1 MITEIL
7 GALIVLGAVLVL
19 VMRRLLHKGKGKEQ
33 ESVEVS
39 ASRLRYEIERSGD
52 AVIGRMQIHVERLE
66 RILAEANAQKAALD
80 ERLNA
85 LAQWEKVYG
94 AQLGALPAQM
104 NFAAAPPAAAQQT
117 TSAAQSR
124 TAHQMNASLA
134 SQQTVGAAAP
144 MSSATS
150 PVEEATNFHAALMEQ
165 MTGRTVGGSIDLQLH
180 PEEWTS
186 PDAAKAADYDRA
198 AARVEGLAKTSFD
211 AAHTS
216 MAVDSY
222 AETEEEEVAEAYE
235 YPDADEI
242 EYAAYEEEGEEEG
255 EDVAP
260 DDEERTEDVSSEDE
274 EAEAEDEPSEED
286 SLTFASEDEI
296 EEGNEASSHAV
307 LKQQQEQI
315 RAFLRQGLSV
325 EEISQRLGLGLGA
338 IELIRHIEKRTQE
351 TKNQAAQEE

>member
-66 RILAEANAQKAALD
+66 RLLAEANAQKAALD

-117 TSAAQSR
+117 TSAAQPR
-124 TAHQMNASLA
+124 TAHRMNASLA
-134 SQQTVGAAAP
+134 SQQTVGAVAP

-198 AARVEGLAKTSFD
+198 AARAEGLAKTSFD
-211 AAHTS
+211 AAHAS

-255 EDVAP
+255 EDVEP

-274 EAEAEDEPSEED
+274 ETEDEPSEED

-351 TKNQAAQEE
+351 TKDQAAQEE

>member
-19 VMRRLLHKGKGKEQ
+19 VMRRLLHKGRGKEQ

-66 RILAEANAQKAALD
+66 RLLAEANAQKAALD

-104 NFAAAPPAAAQQT
+104 NFAAAPSAAAQQT
-117 TSAAQSR
+117 TSAVQPR

-134 SQQTVGAAAP
+134 SQQTVGAVAP

-211 AAHTS
+211 AAHAS

-242 EYAAYEEEGEEEG
+242 EYAAYEEGEEEG
-255 EDVAP
+255 EEVAP

>member
-117 TSAAQSR
+117 TSATQSR

-134 SQQTVGAAAP
+134 SQQTVGAVAP

-165 MTGRTVGGSIDLQLH
+165 MTGRTVGGAIDLQLH

-186 PDAAKAADYDRA
+186 PDAAKATDYDRA

-211 AAHTS
+211 AAHAS

-260 DDEERTEDVSSEDE
+260 DDEERTGDVLSEDE
-274 EAEAEDEPSEED
+274 EAEDEPSEKD

-296 EEGNEASSHAV
+296 EEGNEASSHVV

>member
-7 GALIVLGAVLVL
+7 GALIVFGAVLVL

-66 RILAEANAQKAALD
+66 RLLAEANAQKAALD

-134 SQQTVGAAAP
+134 SQQTVGAVAP

-198 AARVEGLAKTSFD
+198 AARVEGLAKTSLD
-211 AAHTS
+211 AAHAS

-222 AETEEEEVAEAYE
+222 AETEEEVAEAYE

-274 EAEAEDEPSEED
+274 EAEDEPPEED

>member
-66 RILAEANAQKAALD
+66 RLLAEANAQKAALD

-94 AQLGALPAQM
+94 VQLGALPAQM

-124 TAHQMNASLA
+124 TVHQMNASLA

-211 AAHTS
+211 AAHAS

-242 EYAAYEEEGEEEG
+242 EYAAYEEGEEEG
-255 EDVAP
+255 EDVEP

-274 EAEAEDEPSEED
+274 EAEDEPSEED

-351 TKNQAAQEE
+351 TKDQAAQEE

>member
-66 RILAEANAQKAALD
+66 RLLAEANAQKAALD

-117 TSAAQSR
+117 TSAAPPR

-198 AARVEGLAKTSFD
+198 AARVEGLAKTSLD
-211 AAHTS
+211 AAHAS

-274 EAEAEDEPSEED
+274 EAEDEPPEED
-286 SLTFASEDEI
+286 SLTFAAEDEI

>member
-66 RILAEANAQKAALD
+66 RLLAEANAQKAALD

-165 MTGRTVGGSIDLQLH
+165 MTGRTVGGSIDLQLY

-186 PDAAKAADYDRA
+186 PDAEKAADYDRA

-211 AAHTS
+211 AAHAS
-216 MAVDSY
+216 MSVDSY

-260 DDEERTEDVSSEDE
+260 DDEERTEDVLSEDE
-274 EAEAEDEPSEED
+274 EAEDEPSEED